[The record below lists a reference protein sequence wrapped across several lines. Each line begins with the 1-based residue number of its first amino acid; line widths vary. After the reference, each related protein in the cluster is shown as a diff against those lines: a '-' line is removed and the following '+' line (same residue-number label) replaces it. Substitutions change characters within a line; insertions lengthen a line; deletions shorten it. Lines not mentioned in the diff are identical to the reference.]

1 MVLARGGVGKER
13 DCNKWYK
20 FSFTCEIYYLADFD
34 QKMAWSNDIL
44 NPFNSPSFPPDKSD
58 RIFLT
63 KIPMPWKATV
73 SALRQALETCI
84 R

>member
-1 MVLARGGVGKER
+1 MSGKWMAFREISENWMVLARGGVGKER

-44 NPFNSPSFPPDKSD
+44 NPFNSPSSPLIN
-58 RIFLT
+58 RIESF
-63 KIPMPWKATV
+63 
-73 SALRQALETCI
+73 
-84 R
+84 